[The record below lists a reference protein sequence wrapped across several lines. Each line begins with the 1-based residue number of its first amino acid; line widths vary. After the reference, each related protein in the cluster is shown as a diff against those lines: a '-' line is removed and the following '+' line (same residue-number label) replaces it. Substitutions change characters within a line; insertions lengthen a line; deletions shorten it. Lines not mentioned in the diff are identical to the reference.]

1 MLDQT
6 RPSRSS
12 TPERP
17 ANRVVGAAIIAGGL
31 AFSVSLYPLPDSN
44 LPDPFSPNRQSTSD
58 SQRVASAKFLG
69 YENTGSF
76 TLKLADLVELV
87 ALKHDFPDFGAD
99 GLLDLAM
106 TYGLPHVVRSLQLL
120 DSLGPFSHSSPS
132 FSRAWVGGGG
142 GSSGV
147 PGELWPAL
155 MWLVDFLEQNPP
167 SLSGGGGLW
176 NLITNAFP
184 NLAVSLGTPLVPTA
198 PPPEAQISALA
209 AVAEFTP
216 IEAQSM
222 APPDA
227 PVPGVAEPPVS
238 APVEG
243 AVAASVESAA
253 AASVAP
259 AAPAPT
265 EVPLSAS
272 VEAPV
277 SAPDPPSAS
286 VPEPN
291 PPSSDPPSSP
301 GSATDAGSAGDSSGG
316 SAGSSGG
323 SSAGDTA
330 GGSTGSS
337 GGSSADS
344 SAGSSG
350 SGSTG
355 SSGGSS
361 AGSSSGGSTGS
372 SGGGSEGS
380 SGGGSS
386 GGE

>member
-12 TPERP
+12 TPLSQERRHGAPPERP
-17 ANRVVGAAIIAGGL
+17 ANRVVGAAIVAGGL
-31 AFSVSLYPLPDSN
+31 AFSVSLYPLPGSN
-44 LPDPFSPNRQSTSD
+44 LPDPFSPNHQSTSD

-69 YENTGSF
+69 YKNTGSF
-76 TLKLADLVELV
+76 TLKLADLVKLV
-87 ALKHDFPDFGAD
+87 ALKHDFPDSGAD

-120 DSLGPFSHSSPS
+120 DSLGPFTQS
-132 FSRAWVGGGG
+132 FASVSRVGLGGGG
-142 GSSGV
+142 GSSDV
-147 PGELWPAL
+147 PWELWPDL
-155 MWLVDFLEQNPP
+155 MLLVDFLEQNPP
-167 SLSGGGGLW
+167 GLSGGGGLW
-176 NLITNAFP
+176 DLITNVFP
-184 NLAVSLGTPLVPTA
+184 NLAVSLGIPPVPTA

-222 APPDA
+222 APPDL
-227 PVPGVAEPPVS
+227 PVPGVADAPVS
-238 APVEG
+238 APAEG

-259 AAPAPT
+259 AAPAPA
-265 EVPLSAS
+265 EVPLSVG

-277 SAPDPPSAS
+277 STPDPPSAS

-291 PPSSDPPSSP
+291 PSSPDPPSSP
-301 GSATDAGSAGDSSGG
+301 ESATDTGSAGSSNGG
-316 SAGSSGG
+316 SAGSSGSDSAG
-323 SSAGDTA
+323 SSD

-337 GGSSADS
+337 GSDSA
-344 SAGSSG
+344 
-350 SGSTG
+350 
-355 SSGGSS
+355 
-361 AGSSSGGSTGS
+361 GS